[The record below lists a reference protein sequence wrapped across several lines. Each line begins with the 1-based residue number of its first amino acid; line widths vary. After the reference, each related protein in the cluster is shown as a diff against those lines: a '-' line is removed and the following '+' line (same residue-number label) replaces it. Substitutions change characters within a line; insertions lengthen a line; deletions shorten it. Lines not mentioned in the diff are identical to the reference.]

1 MDWLLGAKFI
11 KKGLRVE
18 TYVDENGEI
27 ITKSF
32 EVEAE
37 ITFLD
42 KYGHI
47 YTAEVI
53 TFDGRRVVNN
63 GVLYCRKYQQVGIN
77 FLSTYKFNKNFTKGK
92 QFFLQEEN
100 NVSIAETFNLK
111 RVN

>member
-1 MDWLLGAKFI
+1 MDVGAKFI

-27 ITKSF
+27 FTKSF

-37 ITFLD
+37 ITFLY
-42 KYGHI
+42 KIENI

-53 TFDGRRVVNN
+53 TFDGRRIVNN
-63 GVLYCRKYQQVGIN
+63 GVLYCRKYQQAGVN

-92 QFFLQEEN
+92 QIFLQEEN